1 MRKLICRALC
11 VGFVLGTF
19 TVTLPLH
26 AAFHD
31 PGKKPSSWLARDGG
45 DVLRPDRGGD
55 AYHWYLGIDGGL
67 TWSTFQNGP
76 LAYYTSNPHN
86 PRYVLPSS
94 VDGGNGIGFYLGATA
109 DFPVSDMLGIM
120 LKLHY
125 HTRTGV
131 FDETTDMREVH
142 PDTQTGLTSVMHNE
156 TEWSF
161 NYLGFD
167 VLLRIDLGDTGPYFM
182 VGPSFQSLMSNSA
195 KLDQAIVQPDDIYY
209 YEDVNGFD
217 DIVNFLTEASSTE
230 EVAGLVDFRVDL
242 KAGFGWRFDLSESL
256 QLVPEL
262 ALAYPLTKLVDDG
275 YTPDVIA
282 DPAGVLPS
290 WGNSN
295 GVTLVETNPD
305 FNMMTVFFTV
315 GLRWRI
321 GS

>member
-1 MRKLICRALC
+1 MRKLFCRALC
-11 VGFVLGTF
+11 VGVVLGTF
-19 TVTLPLH
+19 AFTLPLQ
-26 AAFHD
+26 AAIHD
-31 PGKKPSSWLARDGG
+31 PGKKAVSWLARDGG

-55 AYHWYLGIDGGL
+55 GYHWYLGIDGGL

-86 PRYVLPSS
+86 PRYVIPAS

-109 DFPVSDMLGIM
+109 DFPVSDALGIL

-125 HTRTGV
+125 HSRGGV
-131 FDETTDMREVH
+131 FDESTDLREIH
-142 PDTQTGLTSVMHNE
+142 FDTETGLNTVLRNE

-161 NYLGFD
+161 HYVGFD
-167 VLLRIDLGDTGPYFM
+167 VLLRINLGDSGPYFM
-182 VGPSFQSLMSNSA
+182 VGPSFQSLVSNSA
-195 KLDQAIVQPDDIYY
+195 KLDQSIVQPDDIFY

-217 DIVNFLTEASSTE
+217 DVVNFRREASSTE
-230 EVAGLVDFRVDL
+230 EVAGLVDFRIDV
-242 KAGFGWRFDLSESL
+242 KAGFGWRIELSEGL

-275 YTPDVIA
+275 YTPDFA
-282 DPAGVLPS
+282 GDPAGVLPS
-290 WGNSN
+290 WENSN
-295 GVTLVETNPD
+295 EQTLIETNPD